1 MKNNNNQNQI
11 KSNIKKEKTGRAL
24 LLALVFVFAFM
35 ALVTTDTVRANAA
48 LAGETESTDAVVQTS
63 GVEAGAYEVTSYIV
77 RATVQKDHSYNVT
90 ETIGVNIPDQLQSI
104 EFAIPSGNFRV
115 SDVMVDNS
123 SYNTGNSQTAS
134 KVSITDPDKL
144 STGTHEYTISY
155 RIREYQDKD
164 QTRDIFY
171 CYALLPEWKQP
182 IGEVD
187 IEFSFPEDFPFDDM
201 QCYAGQFGVQDSA
214 NKIKFTK
221 KDGDKVVRV
230 TGSLIPENYGIALK
244 AQLPE
249 GYWKGALSG
258 RVAYMSIIM
267 SLAVAVIILTILW
280 LIGGKDPKVKR
291 QKCTK
296 PIEGFSPVELGYA
309 YNNHVSTSDIVR
321 MLLEYAIKGYLRIS
335 EYEPKKY
342 RIYREE
348 DPNEEEK
355 MYRNAYN
362 ILFEDVFKGRA
373 IEMDELI
380 PRLYLIKRSIRDD
393 VAAGFATPDSSP
405 FTPISRIF
413 RYVGAGVFGIGLA
426 VANALSYVYA
436 HQTINFVESLLM
448 GFVAAGSA
456 WLLCQAI
463 DARDS
468 SPSATSKFYEVF
480 AGVLSAIPVVYVAV
494 VVTRNTLDPIPAFA
508 VVTASA
514 VSYFLIV
521 IMRARGTDNAKLVSA
536 LRQLRNFIY
545 HPTPKEL
552 LENHLADP
560 NYYYEMMIYALAVG
574 AEESWAISFLTL
586 EVEDPKWFTNEIEGE
601 AFANLNFKKETVDYA
616 RDIKSFVRTVEN
628 AYNDMKRRNKR

>member
-1 MKNNNNQNQI
+1 MRNNTCLYTEK
-11 KSNIKKEKTGRAL
+11 KSNTVRHACSMLAAL
-24 LLALVFVFAFM
+24 IMAMVMMISMTAAVFA
-35 ALVTTDTVRANAA
+35 
-48 LAGETESTDAVVQTS
+48 DAEGSENNLHQS
-63 GVEAGAYEVTSYIV
+63 QGLEGGAYEVTRLEMKASV
-77 RATVQKDHSYNVT
+77 GKDHSYDVT
-90 ETIGVNIPDQLQSI
+90 EEITVNIPQTLHQI
-104 EFAIPSGNFRV
+104 EFAIPSGSFR
-115 SDVMVDNS
+115 MRGLTVDGTAFASNIS
-123 SYNTGNSQTAS
+123 SSGSSVKIVDQQALTTGIHT
-134 KVSITDPDKL
+134 
-144 STGTHEYTISY
+144 YTIRY
-155 RIREYQDKD
+155 KILEFADRNTAK
-164 QTRDIFY
+164 DIFY
-171 CYALLPEWKQP
+171 FNVLLPEWKQP

-221 KDGDKVVRV
+221 KEADKTVKV

-258 RVAYMSIIM
+258 RFAFISILM
-267 SLAVAVIILTILW
+267 AMVVTVIILTVLW
-280 LIGGKDPKVKR
+280 FIGGRDPKIKR
-291 QKCTK
+291 QKRTK

-309 YNNHVSTSDIVR
+309 YNSRVSIGDVVR
-321 MLLEYAIKGYLRIS
+321 MLLEFAIKGYLRIS

-342 RIYREE
+342 RVYREE
-348 DPNEEEK
+348 DPDEEEK

-380 PRLYLIKRSIRDD
+380 PRLRLIKRSIYDD
-393 VAAGFATPDSSP
+393 VAAGFASPENSP

-436 HQTINFVESLLM
+436 HQTVNYVESLFM
-448 GFVAAGSA
+448 GAVAAGSA
-456 WLLCQAI
+456 LLLCLAE
-463 DARDS
+463 DTRDS
-468 SPSATSKFYEVF
+468 SPSTTSNLYEIAAAVIT
-480 AGVLSAIPVVYVAV
+480 VIPVAYVSV
-494 VVTRNTLDPIPAFA
+494 VVTRNTMDPIPAIA
-508 VVTASA
+508 VVATSV

-521 IMRARGTDNAKLVSA
+521 IMRARGKENARLISW
-536 LRQLRNFIY
+536 LRQLRHFIY

-560 NYYYEMMIYALAVG
+560 NYYYEMMIYALAYG

-628 AYNDMKRRNKR
+628 AYNDMKRRNSRYN